1 MSKDNHDQ
9 SIGGQ
14 GATDGLSGTEHS
26 GTEGADSGQGVNRGG
41 QADQHGHAG
50 RHSGGMGGEH
60 RGDLHDV
67 GVAQGGMTGAGGG
80 GGNAI
85 KKDDKKNQPTQ

>member
-1 MSKDNHDQ
+1 MSKDNHGQ

-26 GTEGADSGQGVNRGG
+26 GTEGADSGQGVNKGG

-50 RHSGGMGGEH
+50 QHSGGMGGAH
-60 RGDLHDV
+60 RGDLRNN
-67 GVAQGGMTGAGGG
+67 GAAQGGIRRFFYQIGS
-80 GGNAI
+80 NRI
-85 KKDDKKNQPTQ
+85 